1 LSQHN
6 IIGSEAFD
14 THQNIQIR
22 RYPPR
27 GATWRTYAVSALVG
41 GAALFA
47 VAAVLIYLAQTY
59 LAR

>member
-1 LSQHN
+1 MSQHN

-14 THQNIQIR
+14 QHQVIQIR

-27 GATWRTYAVSALVG
+27 GATWRTYAVSALIG

-47 VAAVLIYLAQTY
+47 LAAMIVYLAQTY
-59 LAR
+59 LHR